1 MKTLKNILITAAAMI
16 VTAGPAF
23 AEYNVTGGEIR
34 QGATPETL
42 IYQGR
47 LEKNGSPVSDSDITS
62 TSFIFSIHNND
73 GTGTK
78 VSDTSDCLCNNY
90 NQATQTPGTCT
101 DEQITKLDN
110 AYTESNKNEPKCL
123 WQSISISTRVSSGI
137 FSVTVPTPWKI
148 FSYPGDK
155 YIEVKIG
162 GSSIMR
168 PREKIGAVPY
178 AIVAKKLED
187 NASIKVASMSL
198 VQNGNIYLNDG
209 CIYFNN
215 NGSVSTLCSSTTA
228 SAINSVQGDN
238 VSLRAGTHIYMQV
251 DNSERIRITT
261 EGVIVGDIQSALDN
275 PVSLLTVKGN
285 MRIDGTLSGK
295 DGNAVR
301 LGSPLFLDEESNGIN
316 NGSIKITNNNLML
329 KAPGSENSQ
338 IVLSPEGFVGVGT
351 SSPGYPLEV
360 NGKLRVSS
368 GTSNGI
374 TTGRIFLG
382 TDDQDNNVINVTG
395 SHLYLQKD
403 SNKRVAIG
411 KNNPEAKLDVA
422 GGVKADSMTVTGVT
436 HLYGDVQITGSRFV
450 ANNNA
455 NTIVY
460 LPDTVIEGNLTVK
473 GNIGLATGNPAYLDK
488 SNVFLTSN
496 TFNGS
501 VFISSNVYAYQRV
514 VAGGTTP
521 LFGDTDRYLQVGG
534 GDSAAVVHIVGGSG
548 ADSSVRFHHAGTETA
563 SITTA
568 GNETLNFMV
577 GGNAEQN
584 IVSSLSNNAYTVKK
598 DLIVGDSAS
607 PALLVRGSSVAV
619 NSAQTDDNSIL
630 YVNGQLY
637 AESIRFPDNSRI
649 TSVGSIGSPT
659 GLRAEGDIRINS
671 NMEIDFSNGAANKV
685 LVIKDSKVGV
695 GTGNNPIK
703 ATLHVNGNMLIGSSN
718 ENIAGDGV
726 LATAGSVYASDSI
739 KAGNSVYVNNNKII
753 DESGNITNA
762 TWKGETIDV
771 AHGGTGK
778 SALGTGIVKGEGS
791 SVTVGKVSLN
801 SEVQNV
807 LSIANGGTGHA
818 SFTGMEGPLR
828 YDGGTSFSTGT
839 IRLNSEVSGI
849 LPVANGGTRQDL
861 SGKSGIIRNYGT
873 IIGTGTVNLSNN
885 AEVSDV
891 LMADH
896 GGTGRN
902 SYEQYGIFYADG
914 TNKLK
919 QISLPKG
926 KVLVG
931 NDSGAPVAGSITGTN
946 IDVNTNTSG
955 SIRLSIPQP
964 ISSTNTPV
972 FAGITLA
979 GLAGNAGQI
988 LQVDGSGNVFSNEH
1002 IDLSNVAGIL
1012 PVSLGGTGSG
1022 TDRLGVSG
1030 PVRSYETFLGTG
1042 TISLSSGDNEITGVL
1057 SVANGGTGISS
1068 YSTGDILVADG
1079 STSFT
1084 KVRLN
1089 DGQILI
1095 GRTNS
1100 TPVAAQI
1107 TGTANQITVT
1117 PGSGSITLSLPQDIN
1132 TTSIPTFANVKLTN
1146 LNGFVRAHGNSNLTA
1161 ESVIALDSASGM
1173 VSGVLPAENGGTGQN
1188 LGGKTGILRKYST
1201 VIGTGT
1207 VNLAS
1212 SDDIGSSVLRIANGG
1227 TGRNSLDTG
1236 VLRYTSG
1243 DSITS
1248 GPVNLGSEVS
1258 GVLAIANGG
1267 TGSTSI
1273 NTGVVH
1279 SNGSQLTGGK
1289 VNLTSE
1295 VENVLPVA
1303 NGGTGKSSFTPNS
1316 VMVTTST
1323 GAVSEIG
1330 LQQGEIIIGGAS
1342 GVPSAG
1348 NILGDAV
1355 TGVVVSTETAGKIII
1370 GLEQSIRPDASPV
1383 FTGLRLSGLGEG
1395 FVKTS
1400 ASGVVSASPV
1410 LEMTDFTG
1418 ILPVAN
1424 GGTGRDEA
1432 YFASHPGPLYSY
1444 GNGAISTGTI
1454 NLATEING
1462 TLSMA
1467 HGGTGHSSF
1476 TAGTI
1481 IYAGASSLES
1491 LSVGSGK
1498 ILIGQ
1503 TDGAPAAANITP
1515 VANQTRVISDSGS
1528 ITIGAAQDISEIST
1542 PTFAGLVITGFNGI
1556 LKAGNTGNVSA
1567 EQVNLVSDTE
1577 GVLPVNKG
1585 GTGQNLQ
1592 GIQGVLRQYSTLI
1605 GTGTV
1610 HLDDTSDVGSSIL
1623 GLANGGTGASSFD
1636 TSAGTVIKV
1645 VSGTPQTL
1653 AAGKLNLSDNSEVSG
1668 ILPVNR
1674 GGTGTDSPVANGI
1687 MMANGSGV
1695 FEFLNL
1701 SAKDIVIGN
1710 SSGEPVK
1717 GRIQGEAD
1725 GISVSTSTDG
1735 SGNTIITLAL
1745 PQELSTGSS
1754 PSFNSLTLSSLS
1766 NGFLTVDSGG
1776 TVGTHIVSTA
1786 EISGIMP
1793 VSKGGTGRTSL
1804 TTNALLIGNGTDAVT
1819 DLSLSSGQM
1828 LVGTE
1833 TGPAGAALSGGN
1845 GINVSVNTGATPAI
1859 SFSLAQDLRQTAS
1872 PVFTGLTLSGLSA
1885 GVLSI
1890 GADGALVSGTLPV
1903 SAGGTGRT
1911 SYTGNSVLYASSSNA
1926 IEEISLGSGDIVM
1939 GNSSGQPVAGHIEGT
1954 TNRISVNTSNGVIT
1968 ISAPQN
1974 LNTGADVN
1982 FRSLHAT
1989 GNITATEATITGTV
2003 QADTINLTGIV
2014 NNSTQLVLN
2023 SKACSDIFS
2032 MTATDG
2038 TMVYC
2043 NNCSDSNKVLIK
2055 VSGNWRNMSGST
2067 VSCN

>member
-1 MKTLKNILITAAAMI
+1 MKTLKNILLTAAAMI

-62 TSFIFSIHNND
+62 TSFVFSIHNND

-78 VSDTSDCLCNNY
+78 VSDTSSCLCNNY
-90 NQATQTPGTCT
+90 NRQAEQTPGTCT
-101 DEQITKLDN
+101 DEQIANLDN
-110 AYTESNKNEPKCL
+110 AYTESKKNEPKCL

-155 YIEVKIG
+155 YIEIKIG
-162 GSSIMR
+162 GTSTMR

-187 NASIKVASMSL
+187 YASIKVSSMSL

-228 SAINSVQGDN
+228 SAINSVQGDE
-238 VSLRAGTHIYMQV
+238 VSLKAGTQIYMQV
-251 DNSERIRITT
+251 DNSERIRITP
-261 EGVIVGDIQSALDN
+261 EGVIVGDIQNTLDN

-285 MRIDGTLSGK
+285 MRIDGKLSGK

-316 NGSIKITNNNLML
+316 NGSIKITNDNLML

-360 NGKLRVSS
+360 NGKLRVSE
-368 GTSNGI
+368 GTSKGI
-374 TTGRIFLG
+374 TTGGIFLG
-382 TDDQDNNVINVTG
+382 TDDQNNNVINVTG

-436 HLYGDVQITGSRFV
+436 HLYGDVNITGSRFV

-473 GNIGLATGNPAYLDK
+473 GNIGLAAGNPAYLDK
-488 SNVFLTSN
+488 SNVFLTNN

-501 VFISSNVYAYQRV
+501 VVISSNVYAYQRV

-521 LFGDTDRYLQVGG
+521 SFGDTDRYLQVGD

-563 SITTA
+563 SITTS

-577 GGNAEQN
+577 GGNDEQN

-671 NMEIDFSNGAANKV
+671 NTEIDFSNGAANKV

-695 GTGNNPIK
+695 GTGDTPIK

-718 ENIAGDGV
+718 ENIDGDGV

-778 SALGTGIVKGEGS
+778 SALETGIVKGEGS

-839 IRLNSEVSGI
+839 IKLDSEVSGI
-849 LPVANGGTRQDL
+849 LPVDNGGTGQDL

-873 IIGTGTVNLSNN
+873 IIGTGTVNLSSNE
-885 AEVSDV
+885 EVSAV
-891 LMADH
+891 LYTDH
-896 GGTGRN
+896 GGTGRS

-914 TNKLK
+914 TKKLQ
-919 QISLPKG
+919 QIKLEQG

-946 IDVNTNTSG
+946 IDVNTDTSG
-955 SIRLSIPQP
+955 EIKLSIPQP
-964 ISSTNTPV
+964 ISPTDTPV

-979 GLAGNAGQI
+979 GLAGNADQI

-1022 TDRLGVSG
+1022 ADRLGVSG

-1042 TISLSSGDNEITGVL
+1042 TISLSAGDNEITGVL

-1107 TGTANQITVT
+1107 NGTANQITVT

-1161 ESVIALDSASGM
+1161 ESAIALDSASGM

-1188 LGGKTGILRKYST
+1188 LDGKTGVLRKYST

-1212 SDDIGSSVLRIANGG
+1212 SDDIGISVLGIANGG
-1227 TGRNSLDTG
+1227 TGRNSLDAG

-1273 NTGVVH
+1273 DTGVVH

-1316 VMVTTST
+1316 VMVTTLT

-1342 GVPSAG
+1342 GAPSAG

-1355 TGVVVSTETAGKIII
+1355 TGVVVSTATAGKIII

-1383 FTGLRLSGLGEG
+1383 FTGLTLSGLGEG

-1432 YFASHPGPLYSY
+1432 YFTSHPGPLYSY

-1528 ITIGAAQDISEIST
+1528 ITIGAAQDISQTSA

-1556 LKAGNTGNVSA
+1556 LKADNTGNVSA
-1567 EQVNLVSDTE
+1567 GQVNLVSDTE

-1592 GIQGVLRQYSTLI
+1592 GIQGVLRQYGTLI

-1610 HLDDTSDVGSSIL
+1610 HLDETSDVGSSIL

-1653 AAGKLNLSDNSEVSG
+1653 AAGKLNLADNDEVSG

-1687 MMANGSGV
+1687 MKANGSGV

-1701 SAKDIVIGN
+1701 SEKDIVIGN

-1725 GISVSTSTDG
+1725 GISVSASTDG

-1766 NGFLTVDSGG
+1766 NGFLTVDGG
-1776 TVGTHIVSTA
+1776 GIVGTHIVSTA

-1828 LVGTE
+1828 LIGTE
-1833 TGPAGAALSGGN
+1833 SGPAGAALSGGN

-1926 IEEISLGSGDIVM
+1926 IDEISLGNGDIVM
-1939 GNSSGQPVAGHIEGT
+1939 GNSSGQPVAGHLAGSNGIT
-1954 TNRISVNTSNGVIT
+1954 ISPNNGVIT

-1989 GNITATEATITGTV
+1989 GNITAPAATITGTV

-2014 NNSTQLVLN
+2014 DNSTQLVLN